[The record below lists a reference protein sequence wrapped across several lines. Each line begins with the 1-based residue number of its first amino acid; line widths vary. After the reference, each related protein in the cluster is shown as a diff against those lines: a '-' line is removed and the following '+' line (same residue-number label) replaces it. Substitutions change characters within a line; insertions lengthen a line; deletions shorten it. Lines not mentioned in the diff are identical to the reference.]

1 MGDGSEQWEA
11 EYEAHRFDDEL
22 EWAREEEQRLDQPAE
37 PELVHGRPHYL
48 GSGVSEFPCRL
59 DGRLMLL
66 VSDEVEDITCPECV
80 VAERKRIA
88 QLSKPLRDEA
98 ADALLA
104 GLGYTHA
111 RPDART
117 ERTPCG
123 VRVDRGMSGNA
134 GEPRIVS
141 TRPGDRI
148 NCLGCIAVIGQVP

>member
-1 MGDGSEQWEA
+1 MATKEWEEA
-11 EYEAHRFDDEL
+11 YEAHRFDDEKTYDT
-22 EWAREEEQRLDQPAE
+22 REEAERE
-37 PELVHGRPHYL
+37 PELVHARPVYL
-48 GSGVSEFPCRL
+48 GSGVSEFPCGLSGLLRL
-59 DGRLMLL
+59 H
-66 VSDEVEDITCPECV
+66 VSDEVEDVTCEHC
-80 VAERKRIA
+80 ATEEKARIA
-88 QLSKPLRDEA
+88 RVSKPLRDEA

-117 ERTPCG
+117 QRTPCG

-148 NCLGCIAVIGQVP
+148 NCLGCIAVIGAVP